1 MNVLY
6 SFLQGREQPRLLPQD
21 DGREAAGEVD
31 GARVALREGLHVAVR
46 RLVLRHSGESERGV
60 LLKLGSTT
68 SKHRFLR
75 TLSTNLAPN
84 NIFRN
89 Y

>member
-31 GARVALREGLHVAVR
+31 GARVALREGLHIAVR
-46 RLVLRHSGESERGV
+46 RLVLRHSGESEQERGV
-60 LLKLGSTT
+60 LLKLDSTS
-68 SKHRFLR
+68 SKQ
-75 TLSTNLAPN
+75 
-84 NIFRN
+84 
-89 Y
+89 